1 MNHIE
6 FAIELLK
13 KGRTV
18 NVIGRGNSM
27 RPYLV
32 HERDKIVF
40 KPVDSVKAGDVVL
53 AKFPNKYIIHRV
65 VKVDGENVTMMG
77 DGCTT
82 CEKCTLNDIFGKAE
96 GFIRKGRETMDR
108 ADSFGYKLYAWTWMH
123 LPLTFR
129 KCFLGIHDII
139 FLSRKD
145 LTRISPTEDETE
157 LFVALLKISL
167 WGASTKEA
175 EQILNSKNI
184 GWDVI
189 LDMANRQTVTGIIAD
204 AVRQL
209 PENLKPGK
217 DICDKLSSFLRKL
230 LMQHEKFNSVA
241 VRSMEIFK
249 ANGIPAVLL
258 KGQGTAAHYP
268 NPILRQCGD
277 IDIYVGP
284 ENYEKARK
292 CIVELVGEKGVDPH
306 DIKEKHAN
314 AHYGNIEIE
323 MHKNAE
329 IHHNIFVKNSYIKY
343 CEHWLNPEL
352 CDKARIQDKEIDIPQ
367 LQFNTIYT
375 FFHLWHHFVCG
386 GVGLRHVIDWCILLH
401 RAHKIIDNKQL
412 ETDINKYKILR
423 GWQTIGWIAVNKLGF
438 PKEEMPCYSDKYEKE
453 ALLVWDKIMK
463 GGNFQR
469 PFQKRLGKHHWMLS
483 KIISFCYT
491 VSDVVRLYPLIGH
504 EFLHVLLYMFN
515 RGTNTTIKILNQK

>member
-123 LPLTFR
+123 LPLKLR
-129 KCFLGIHDII
+129 RYFLSIHNII
-139 FLSRKD
+139 FWSQKD
-145 LTRISPTEDETE
+145 LTRITPTENEIE
-157 LFVALLKISL
+157 LFLALSRISL
-167 WGASTKEA
+167 WGDTTEEA
-175 EQILNSKNI
+175 EKILKNKTI
-184 GWDVI
+184 DWNAI
-189 LDMANRQTVTGIIAD
+189 LDLAKRQTVTGIIAD

-209 PENLKPGK
+209 PENLKPENT
-217 DICDKLSSFLRKL
+217 ICEKLTSFLRNSL
-230 LMQHEKFNSVA
+230 LQHEKLNSVV

-249 ANGIPAVLL
+249 ANDIHAVLL

-284 ENYEKARK
+284 ENYEKACE
-292 CIVELVGEKGVDPH
+292 CIKELVGENGVETPDMR
-306 DIKEKHAN
+306 DKHTH

-323 MHKNAE
+323 IHRYAE
-329 IHHNIFVKNSYIKY
+329 WHHNLFLRGSYIKFTNY
-343 CEHWLNPEL
+343 WLKPNFCEKVNIL
-352 CDKARIQDKEIDIPQ
+352 DKEINIPQ
-367 LQFNTIYT
+367 KQFNTLYT
-375 FFHLWHHFVCG
+375 FFHFWHHFVG
-386 GVGLRHVIDWCILLH
+386 SGVGLRHIIDWCLLLQN
-401 RAHKIIDNKQL
+401 AKGEIDEAQL
-412 ETDINKYKILR
+412 EKDLKKFKILR
-423 GWQTIGWIAVNKLGF
+423 GWQIMGWIAVNKLG
-438 PKEEMPCYSDKYEKE
+438 MTQDSVPCYTDKYMKK
-453 ALLVWDKIMK
+453 AKMVWDKLLE
-463 GGNFQR
+463 GGNFR
-469 PFQKRLGKHHWMLS
+469 KPFDRNNTGHHWLV
-483 KIISFCYT
+483 KKAISYCFT
-491 VSDVVRLYPLIGH
+491 ISDVIKTYPIIGF
-504 EFLHVLLYMFN
+504 EAFHVLLYMFDEG
-515 RGTNTTIKILNQK
+515 RRRIIIKLIK